1 MRTNPY
7 TAVVGVHAPSCNR
20 KRDSAMSRPNNHP
33 ISRRRW
39 LALLAILVVGF
50 ALAIVAAVVR
60 WVGYLIPMAVLLGA
74 GLVVLWVLVQL
85 VKRLPGGD
93 DISDWWQ

>member
-1 MRTNPY
+1 
-7 TAVVGVHAPSCNR
+7 
-20 KRDSAMSRPNNHP
+20 MSRPNSHP

-39 LALLAILVVGF
+39 LALLSIVVVGF

-74 GLVVLWVLVQL
+74 GLWVLVQL
-85 VKRLPGGD
+85 VKRLPEGH

>member
-1 MRTNPY
+1 MRTNLY
-7 TAVVGVHAPSCNR
+7 TAVVERCTRPGVTER
-20 KRDSAMSRPNNHP
+20 GSAMSRPNSHL

-39 LALLAILVVGF
+39 LALLAIVVVGF
-50 ALAIVAAVVR
+50 ALAIVAAVGG

-85 VKRLPGGD
+85 VKRLPGGH